1 MKKASPGQFSGSSW
15 TGAGVGRRAFGA
27 TLDAS
32 KHLRLHDES
41 DGFDQVSDHAE
52 PIWVGVSLSGLQL
65 VRLPRLD
72 RGRTRCQVA
81 TPVRDSAVADTCGGH
96 GSGLT
101 AWSV

>member
-1 MKKASPGQFSGSSW
+1 MTKASPGQFSGSSCA
-15 TGAGVGRRAFGA
+15 GAGVGRRAFGA

-32 KHLRLHDES
+32 KHLLIHDES

-81 TPVRDSAVADTCGGH
+81 TPV
-96 GSGLT
+96 
-101 AWSV
+101 